1 MRRANGTFLPGG
13 SPGRPRGARNRLAAR
28 VFDDLLAHWNDP
40 TVDGSNMTKGLAAM
54 EMMYREKPNEY
65 VRAVLSVM
73 PKEFAIENFTAGMSV
88 DDLDEL
94 MAKIRGVLLAR
105 EPESEHPSETTH

>member
-1 MRRANGTFLPGG
+1 LRNAKGQFQQG

-28 VFDDLLAHWNDP
+28 VLDDLLAHWNEP
-40 TVDGSNMTKGLAAM
+40 TADGSNMTKGLAAM

-73 PKEFAIENFTAGMSV
+73 PKEFAIENFTAGMGV
-88 DDLDEL
+88 EDLDEL
-94 MAKIRGVLLAR
+94 MAKIRDVLLTR
-105 EPESEHPSETTH
+105 EPQPEPPSETAH